1 MCRIA
6 KPLAAILLLLS
17 SSGRTTTT
25 TTTTSALSFPSL
37 LPENPKQQ
45 PRRSFLAIT
54 IAAGASVSSPS
65 LGFLSSNNA
74 NANAANLPSIYEG
87 MSAFASNKVEESVAI
102 YDSIIQDD
110 PRRKPFLWQ
119 RGLSLYYAERYQDGA
134 EQFKTD
140 VAVNPNDTEEQIW
153 HLLCL
158 AKMEGV
164 GSLDA
169 AREQKLTVG
178 KDRRPVMRLVQKLF
192 LGESGSE
199 QELVAIAEKSNVG
212 DKFYASLY
220 LSLYYESL
228 NDEKSS
234 KQWMVNAVGS
244 EYAKTVGRKDPMVDV
259 AKVAMQRRG
268 W

>member
-1 MCRIA
+1 MYRITL
-6 KPLAAILLLLS
+6 PLAAILLLLS
-17 SSGRTTTT
+17 YGEMTI
-25 TTTTSALSFPSL
+25 TTTSALSLPSL
-37 LPENPKQQ
+37 LPETPKQS
-45 PRRSFLAIT
+45 RRSFFSVAV
-54 IAAGASVSSPS
+54 AAGASVASPS
-65 LGFLSSNNA
+65 FHNDNA

-102 YDSIIQDD
+102 YDSIIKDD

-199 QELVAIAEKSNVG
+199 QELVTMAEKSNVG

-244 EYAKTVGRKDPMVDV
+244 EYAKTVGRRDPMVDV